1 MKKYFVIGNPI
12 GHSLSP
18 KLHNYWIKKN
28 NLEATYEKEKLD
40 SKDLKTF
47 ISKIKNK
54 KIIGANV
61 TVPFKKEVIP
71 YLEKLTTEAKIT
83 QSVNTIL
90 LSEGKLTG
98 HNTDIIGFE
107 KAIRDLNYDIF
118 GKKVLILGSG
128 GVVSSIIFA
137 LYKMNVLSVT
147 ISNRTKS
154 KAVNLQNFFNS
165 KLFEKDKREKI
176 MVVNWGEIPEF
187 DIVINATSVGLKK
200 NQKIDLDFTKI
211 GNDKFF
217 YDVIY
222 NPTETNFLRTG
233 KNLGHKA
240 ENGKKMFI
248 FQAAEAFKVWNNIQ
262 PEINQEVLNLLDD

>member
-18 KLHNYWIKKN
+18 RLHNYWIKKN
-28 NLEATYEKEKLD
+28 NLEATYDKEKLN
-40 SKDLKTF
+40 SRDLRTF
-47 ISKIKNK
+47 ILKIKNK
-54 KIIGANV
+54 EIDGANV

-71 YLEKLTTEAKIT
+71 YLDKLTIEAKTT
-83 QSVNTIL
+83 QSVNMIL

-107 KAIRDLNYDIF
+107 EAVRDLDYDFF

-137 LYKMNVLSVT
+137 LYKMKVLSVT

-154 KAVNLQNFFNS
+154 KALNLQNFFNS
-165 KLFEKDKREKI
+165 NLFEKNEREKI
-176 MVVNWGEIPEF
+176 IVVDWGVIPEF

-200 NQKIDLDFTKI
+200 NQKIDLDFTKV
-211 GNDKFF
+211 GKDKLF

-222 NPTETNFLRTG
+222 NPKETNFLKTG
-233 KNLGHKA
+233 KKLGHRA

-248 FQAAEAFKVWNNIQ
+248 FQAAEAFKIWNDIQ